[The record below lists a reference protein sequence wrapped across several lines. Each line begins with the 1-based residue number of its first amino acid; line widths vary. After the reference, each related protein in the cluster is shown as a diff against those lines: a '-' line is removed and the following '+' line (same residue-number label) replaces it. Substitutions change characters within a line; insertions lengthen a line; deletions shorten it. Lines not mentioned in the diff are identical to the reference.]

1 MPLDWE
7 YGPAEWEYE
16 DPPYSGQWKAVP
28 PKHQELCTNALKGG
42 SHEVAAHDLDDLE
55 AEWEYDFANQEGK
68 LYRGSRPSFTWPLRR
83 IQRLWPRGQ

>member
-7 YGPAEWEYE
+7 CGSAEWEYE

-42 SHEVAAHDLDDLE
+42 SHEVAAHDLHDFE
-55 AEWEYDFANQEGK
+55 AEWEYDFANQEVK
-68 LYRGSRPSFTWPLRR
+68 LYRGSRPSFTWPFRR